1 MHLDED
7 APVQF
12 GYPAVRGRV
21 GDAFRKEGDH
31 RLHHPGI
38 AEDARNFLVEVLGRQ
53 AVLPGDHRPHGG
65 GDLFG
70 RDVVEVAARV
80 LRIGGIGDPRRDR
93 RGLGIGQPVEVVAR
107 RLRGLMVDKAEFLV
121 DRPLNLGNNFLSSKG
136 FTVMS
141 SRSSSSNIT
150 SPSLTSYSL
159 VHFFSK
165 FHQSINLSNLNDL
178 SSDSKCNLEL
188 YLTVRPQLLQNTY
201 SPLE

>member
-1 MHLDED
+1 MRGWQANLKRTCASPEAFRAMPENEKPPAMRGDLYCFAGSFDLDED

-80 LRIGGIGDPRRDR
+80 LRIGGIGDPRRH
-93 RGLGIGQPVEVVAR
+93 IVE
-107 RLRGLMVDKAEFLV
+107 
-121 DRPLNLGNNFLSSKG
+121 SS
-136 FTVMS
+136 
-141 SRSSSSNIT
+141 
-150 SPSLTSYSL
+150 
-159 VHFFSK
+159 
-165 FHQSINLSNLNDL
+165 
-178 SSDSKCNLEL
+178 
-188 YLTVRPQLLQNTY
+188 
-201 SPLE
+201 